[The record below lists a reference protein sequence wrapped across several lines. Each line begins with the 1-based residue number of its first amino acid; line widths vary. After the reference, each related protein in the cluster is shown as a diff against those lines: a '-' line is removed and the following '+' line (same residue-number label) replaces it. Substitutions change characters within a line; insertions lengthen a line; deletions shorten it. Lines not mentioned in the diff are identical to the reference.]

1 MADKAPL
8 IAVPKPL
15 LEEALRRLSAARSE
29 KAAFLTDFIEAF
41 QFCMPW
47 RVKPGQT
54 TSATRTNTESQNFT
68 SLGPMMTS
76 DFASDIA
83 DTFAPEHTDWAK
95 EEISASVLAQFEAGA
110 NVGDVDDL
118 KAKVDLDCKIVLDA
132 IGASNFYETFKQG
145 AKDLSI
151 SAFAMIIEDPGKGA
165 AIRCQVVP
173 IPELQMLRAPTGG
186 IGVRAWEQKLTVQDI
201 EELFPDKTL
210 PKKVLEKRGRKQASV
225 TKTQIAW
232 RDYAS
237 PGVLAWHMMA
247 LLDDEPLEYSHHEGD
262 GSCSIIPCRWDP
274 DAPFAWGTG
283 PAIVALPEYRS
294 LDEVEYLSLKGLARV
309 IDPPIA
315 YDDDG
320 VINLEGGLANG
331 VMIPRLEGSKLDVI
345 ESQHPNSMSDGE
357 AKAQKLEHKIR
368 RHYYL
373 DEPQQEGLTPPTL
386 GQWMDESMRRQRRLG
401 TPAAAIWTEFLSEVF
416 LRFRYLMVKRGD
428 LKPVTFKGQA
438 IVLRPVNP
446 LKRAAEM
453 EEAAAS
459 LRTLQSIASLF
470 GPQILPEVLVVGATI
485 HKIVQQA
492 QATGLTLKRE
502 ADIDKALADAAQMA
516 KVGAAAAAAGQSGLV
531 PPLLAATQKGVI
543 PQ

>member
-1 MADKAPL
+1 MADKATL
-8 IAVPKPL
+8 DVPKPL
-15 LEEALRRLSAARSE
+15 VEEALRRLADARGE
-29 KAAFLTDFIEAF
+29 KAWFLTDFIEAF

-47 RVKPGQT
+47 RVKPGTQT
-54 TSATRTNTESQNFT
+54 ATRSNTESQNFT
-68 SLGPMMTS
+68 SLGPMMTA

-95 EEISASVLAQFEAGA
+95 EEISASVLAQFESGA
-110 NVGDVDDL
+110 QPGDIDDL
-118 KAKVDLDCKIVLDA
+118 KAKVDLDCKMVMDA
-132 IGASNFYETFKQG
+132 VGASNFYEAFKQG

-151 SAFAMIIEDPGKGA
+151 SAFALIIEDPGKGA

-173 IPELQMLRAPTGG
+173 LTELFMLRAPTGG
-186 IGVRAWEQKLTVQDI
+186 IGVRIWEQKITVQDV
-201 EELFPDKTL
+201 EELFPDKQL
-210 PKKVLEKRGRKQASV
+210 PKKVLEKRGRKKASI
-225 TKTQIAW
+225 TKTHMAW
-232 RDYAS
+232 RDYS
-237 PGVLAWHMMA
+237 VPGEIAWHVMV
-247 LLDDEPLEYSHHEGD
+247 LLDNEPLEYSHHVGE
-262 GSCSIIPCRWDP
+262 GSCSIVTFRWDP

-283 PAIVALPEYRS
+283 PAIVSLPEYRE
-294 LDEVEYLSLKGLARV
+294 LDELNYLILKGMARAV
-309 IDPPIA
+309 DPPVA

-331 VMIPRLEGSKLDVI
+331 VMIPRLANSKLDVI
-345 ESQHPNSMSDGE
+345 ESSNPNSLADGE
-357 AKAQKLEHKIR
+357 KKASDTEHKIR

-401 TPAAAIWTEFLSEVF
+401 TPAAAIWTEGLSEVF
-416 LRFRYLMVKRGD
+416 LRFRFLMMKRGD

-438 IVLRPVNP
+438 IMLRPANP

-459 LRTLQSIASLF
+459 LRTLQSLASLF
-470 GPQILPEVLVVGATI
+470 GPNILPLALKMGSTI

-492 QATGLTLKRE
+492 QATGLDLQS
-502 ADIDKALADAAQMA
+502 AQAIDQALADQQKMAAVQQ
-516 KVGAAAAAAGQSGLV
+516 AATAAGQSGIM
-531 PPLLAATQKGVI
+531 PLLAQQPNSGT